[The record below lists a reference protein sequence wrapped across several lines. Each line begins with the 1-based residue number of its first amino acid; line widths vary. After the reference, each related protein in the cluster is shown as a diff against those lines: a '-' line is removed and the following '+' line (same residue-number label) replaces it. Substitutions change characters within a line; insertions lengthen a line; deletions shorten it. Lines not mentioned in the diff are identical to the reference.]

1 MFSKFCSAHFFYG
14 QYVLICTF
22 HFFIIISSWLCL
34 ISSALCFAPFYRLYV
49 LGCASHF
56 FIGAMFL
63 IVLNK
68 FRIVLRTLFSS
79 AHLFYRL
86 YVLGCASHLFYMC
99 YVLNCASHLFYR
111 CTSFISSSSET
122 IIILVP
128 LPALFCNLIS
138 LISITDLSLPLETSV
153 IFVSSEDNI
162 TVLSS
167 LFL

>member
-1 MFSKFCSAHFFYG
+1 MFSTFCIVLRTLFSSAHFFYG

-22 HFFIIISSWLCL
+22 HFFIIISSCLCL
-34 ISSALCFAPFYRLYV
+34 ISSALFFSPFYRLYV

-56 FIGAMFL
+56 F
-63 IVLNK
+63 
-68 FRIVLRTLFSS
+68 
-79 AHLFYRL
+79 
-86 YVLGCASHLFYMC
+86 YM
-99 YVLNCASHLFYR
+99 

-138 LISITDLSLPLETSV
+138 LISITDFSLPLETSV
-153 IFVSSEDNI
+153 IFVSSEDKI